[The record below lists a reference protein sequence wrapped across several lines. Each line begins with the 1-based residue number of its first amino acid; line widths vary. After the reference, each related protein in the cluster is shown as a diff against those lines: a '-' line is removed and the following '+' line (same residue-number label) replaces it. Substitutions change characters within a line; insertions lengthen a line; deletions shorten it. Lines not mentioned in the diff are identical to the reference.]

1 MASKSQFVLV
11 IVLCVAVLV
20 RLLLVLLE
28 DSWPLLDVRKNTSDE
43 FVVFTGST
51 YLVRVSET

>member
-51 YLVRVSET
+51 YLVRVGET